1 MVWNFFHNIIYYKF
15 IEFLECFLLKNHFWQ
30 SWFETFKLSHTM
42 YYIAVH
48 KWARKKNRFD
58 SKRISPMHFYNCKIL
73 SNTIS
78 MTKRGLGWTICFKI
92 SFFLKLENAD
102 FHTPKSMT
110 FNEFKTDLFFLQLTT
125 FKLLENI
132 KKVNYD
138 MITEIKG
145 SPFRVCVKICRFFS
159 LIHMQLC

>member
-1 MVWNFFHNIIYYKF
+1 MFFVEKPFLAKLVWNFQTFSYYV
-15 IEFLECFLLKNHFWQ
+15 LHCCTQ
-30 SWFETFKLSHTM
+30 VSQ
-42 YYIAVH
+42 
-48 KWARKKNRFD
+48 KKNRFD

-78 MTKRGLGWTICFKI
+78 MTKRGLGWTIYFKI

-110 FNEFKTDLFFLQLTT
+110 FNKFKTDLFFLQLTT

-132 KKVNYD
+132 KKFNYD